1 MKSKIQEKLLQIWNL
16 MLQLLEKKVN
26 IIYVI
31 IINLGVG
38 KTTLFN
44 FLKNKYNNNNNLGIS
59 FILGK
64 QSSFISDINDDSF
77 DCLRLFF
84 LINSPNCKEQQLIIC
99 LRLYYSDFTP
109 NFFIT
114 PQAILLLYDITSKE
128 SLDST
133 IKYYNDLIQGK
144 KFTNVKFILVG
155 NKCDLIGEKIEENKE
170 NNKENGKEDKIEEN
184 KENKKEDKIEENKEN
199 KKEDK
204 IEENKVNEKYKEDE
218 KNERKE
224 KEKSEENLEN
234 EKIKSD
240 GTSQRQKELE
250 INNHLFNKEIIDKQS
265 FTFTKEISG
274 LNGFYLED
282 LLNET
287 ALLLFS
293 LVKDKETAINDL
305 YQIEG
310 DSIFIENKLEI
321 DNRQKSYHDL
331 EYKKEINKIN
341 KSNNKNCCFM
351 CGIF

>member
-38 KTTLFN
+38 KATLFN
-44 FLKNKYNNNNNLGIS
+44 FLKNKYNNNNLGIS

-170 NNKENGKEDKIEEN
+170 NG
-184 KENKKEDKIEENKEN
+184 
-199 KKEDK
+199 KEDK

-234 EKIKSD
+234 DKIKSD

>member
-1 MKSKIQEKLLQIWNL
+1 M
-16 MLQLLEKKVN
+16 EKKVN

-38 KTTLFN
+38 KATLFN

-144 KFTNVKFILVG
+144 KFTNAKFILVG

-170 NNKENGKEDKIEEN
+170 NE
-184 KENKKEDKIEENKEN
+184 
-199 KKEDK
+199 KEDK

-240 GTSQRQKELE
+240 GTNQRQKELE

>member
-38 KTTLFN
+38 KATLFN

-170 NNKENGKEDKIEEN
+170 NG
-184 KENKKEDKIEENKEN
+184 
-199 KKEDK
+199 KEDK

-234 EKIKSD
+234 DKIKSD

>member
-170 NNKENGKEDKIEEN
+170 NG
-184 KENKKEDKIEENKEN
+184 
-199 KKEDK
+199 KEDK

-234 EKIKSD
+234 DKIKSN

>member
-1 MKSKIQEKLLQIWNL
+1 M
-16 MLQLLEKKVN
+16 EKKVN

-170 NNKENGKEDKIEEN
+170 NGKEDKIEEN

-204 IEENKVNEKYKEDE
+204 IEENK
-218 KNERKE
+218 
-224 KEKSEENLEN
+224 
-234 EKIKSD
+234 
-240 GTSQRQKELE
+240 
-250 INNHLFNKEIIDKQS
+250 
-265 FTFTKEISG
+265 
-274 LNGFYLED
+274 
-282 LLNET
+282 
-287 ALLLFS
+287 
-293 LVKDKETAINDL
+293 
-305 YQIEG
+305 
-310 DSIFIENKLEI
+310 ENKKEEK
-321 DNRQKSYHDL
+321 R
-331 EYKKEINKIN
+331 KK
-341 KSNNKNCCFM
+341 
-351 CGIF
+351 

>member
-170 NNKENGKEDKIEEN
+170 NG
-184 KENKKEDKIEENKEN
+184 
-199 KKEDK
+199 KEDK

>member
-170 NNKENGKEDKIEEN
+170 NG
-184 KENKKEDKIEENKEN
+184 
-199 KKEDK
+199 KEDK

-234 EKIKSD
+234 DKIKSD

>member
-133 IKYYNDLIQGK
+133 IKYYNNLIQGK

-155 NKCDLIGEKIEENKE
+155 NKCDLIGE
-170 NNKENGKEDKIEEN
+170 
-184 KENKKEDKIEENKEN
+184 
-199 KKEDK
+199 K

-234 EKIKSD
+234 DKIKSD

>member
-170 NNKENGKEDKIEEN
+170 NG
-184 KENKKEDKIEENKEN
+184 KEDKIEENKEN

-234 EKIKSD
+234 DKIKSD